1 MLKLWDLDP
10 ILAYDIQIS
19 CVPKLW
25 QNSWINIHCNGGK
38 FFGDS
43 EIYEYFSVEEYY
55 YREQDISKKYKKYF
69 QYLHNKIRVYTR
81 NSFMA
86 QLQFNCTIY
95 YRINLWYPNCL
106 FPDIIEQISTIVLE
120 FTRDH
125 TWPQPWTFMY
135 SKAVVTPLLPH

>member
-1 MLKLWDLDP
+1 MTFRYLVCQNYGK
-10 ILAYDIQIS
+10 ILGLIS
-19 CVPKLW
+19 IVMEE
-25 QNSWINIHCNGGK
+25 

-95 YRINLWYPNCL
+95 YRINL
-106 FPDIIEQISTIVLE
+106 
-120 FTRDH
+120 
-125 TWPQPWTFMY
+125 
-135 SKAVVTPLLPH
+135 